1 MQMVVAHS
9 WVTLL
14 LLVGPVAE
22 DQDEMPMLD
31 IVALLLYS
39 D

>member
-14 LLVGPVAE
+14 VLVGPAAE
-22 DQDEMPMLD
+22 DQDEMPVSD